1 MKLGLIMKE
10 YSQYNSQYNV
20 MLRDILI
27 LIIFGVM
34 GWFSTTGVKS
44 QLVRLGDVFVYGPL
58 LIWIGYEIKEPWK
71 QFVLYLMGSSTI
83 TYNLRNYL
91 AQR

>member
-1 MKLGLIMKE
+1 MKLGLILKE
-10 YSQYNSQYNV
+10 YSQYNSQYNI

-34 GWFSTTGVKS
+34 GWFSTTGVKT
-44 QLVRLGDVFVYGPL
+44 QLVRLGDIFIYGPVL
-58 LIWIGYEIKEPWK
+58 LWIGYEIDTPWK
-71 QFVLYLMGSSTI
+71 KIALYFMGSTTI